1 MAFNHSSDFHFKDF
15 MNLYRKRTAKPYYFL
30 AIYTTLASDNLL
42 HFREDTL
49 ERIQKLIITID
60 ESKRHY

>member
-15 MNLYRKRTAKPYYFL
+15 MNLYKKRTAKPYY
-30 AIYTTLASDNLL
+30 LASDNLL
-42 HFREDTL
+42 HFRENTL